1 MPTFSWTAVRRRVL
15 VLLPMLFSAYPL
27 LSQSS
32 TITISGV
39 VTDAESG
46 DALPGVTV
54 MLYAADDDS
63 LSKVVRGAVT
73 NTYGFFSLP
82 KVETK
87 PWRMVVRS
95 IGYHDHVQDI
105 SPGSDRERFDVA
117 LAEMMEGEETV
128 TVTAEREVGPST
140 RKISTITLNTDYLQ
154 RLPMLGG
161 ESDILRTL
169 QLMPGVQQATEISSG
184 LYVRGGSPDQNLT
197 LLDEVV
203 IYNPS
208 HLGGFLSTFNSDA
221 IKDVRLIKGA
231 FPSQYGGRLAS
242 VLDLTMR
249 EGTKKGI
256 AGSGGISLISSRL
269 TVEGPISDRSTF
281 MLSGRRFYA
290 DLVKNLIAGGD
301 SDIPDYVFYDLNGK
315 VNYEISESDKLY
327 LSVYHGRDL
336 LDYTDNSDEVN
347 IGWGN
352 TTGNL
357 RWAHIFSPSLF
368 TNFSLSYSGYD
379 FGAEIGERQGG
390 FDEEDGFWSRFL
402 AESGI
407 NDVRVRG
414 EGQYFPDEDHIV
426 RFGIEGV
433 RHSFTRRQ
441 IDTTLSASTTVSALS
456 SAIGTKTD
464 EALEGALY
472 AQDEWQ
478 ATDRLALNLG
488 GRLTW
493 FDNGSYFYGEPRL
506 SGTYALTGN
515 VQLTGAV
522 ALAHQPLH
530 LVSRNDI
537 ALPTDTWFSATD
549 EIRPGKSW
557 QGSLGLQGDFSGGEY
572 GYSVEA
578 YYKDMTHLYEYSDTA
593 GFTLFVEPESQ
604 LTEGTGKAYGIEFF
618 LEKKIGRLT
627 GWLGYTFARTERTFP
642 ELNNGKTFSPRYD
655 RRHDASIVLTYR
667 LSDSWEMGATWVYG
681 TGQAFTVPTGK
692 FYQSPVDADYDY
704 GNGFDYYGTSYR
716 YTTRNA
722 FRLPSYHRMDVNF
735 SHNFSWFSLPFRLS
749 LNVYNLY
756 NRKNVFF
763 WSIDEYDP
771 ETGEQKPTIRQY
783 SLFPILPT
791 FGLSFTF

>member
-1 MPTFSWTAVRRRVL
+1 MGFIPSRR
-15 VLLPMLFSAYPL
+15 
-27 LSQSS
+27 SS
-32 TITISGV
+32 
-39 VTDAESG
+39 
-46 DALPGVTV
+46 
-54 MLYAADDDS
+54 
-63 LSKVVRGAVT
+63 RR
-73 NTYGFFSLP
+73 
-82 KVETK
+82 
-87 PWRMVVRS
+87 PWRLVVRS
-95 IGYHDHVQDI
+95 LGYTDLVQTI
-105 SPGSDRERFDVA
+105 NPTNENQRFDVA
-117 LAEMMEGEETV
+117 LTEESESTETV
-128 TVTAEREVGPST
+128 TITADRNVGPAT
-140 RKISTITLNTDYLQ
+140 RQISTITLDTDYLE

-221 IKDVRLIKGA
+221 IKDVRLLKGA
-231 FPSQYGGRLAS
+231 FPAQYGGRIAS

-249 EGTKKGI
+249 EGTRKGI

-290 DLVKNLIAGGD
+290 DIIKNLVAGND
-301 SDIPDYVFYDLNGK
+301 SEIPDYFFYDLNGK
-315 VNYEISESDKLY
+315 TNYSLSESDKLY
-327 LSVYHGRDL
+327 LSTYHGRDVL
-336 LDYTDNSDEVN
+336 SYTDNADELD

-352 TTGNL
+352 TTANL

-368 TNFSLSYSGYD
+368 ANFSLSYSGYD
-379 FGAEIGERQGG
+379 FSADISERNGS
-390 FDEEDGFWSRFL
+390 FDNNEEAPWSHFL

-407 NDVRVRG
+407 NDIRIRG
-414 EGQYFPDEDHIV
+414 EGQYFPDEHHIV
-426 RFGIEGV
+426 RFGIDAV
-433 RHSFTRRQ
+433 RHSFSTRL
-441 IDTTLSASTTVSALS
+441 IDTVLAPDRDISSLPASVGRSTSE
-456 SAIGTKTD
+456 AI
-464 EALEGALY
+464 EGAIY

-478 ATDRLALNLG
+478 TTDKLAMNIGARLS
-488 GRLTW
+488 W
-493 FDNGSYFYGEPRL
+493 FQEGSYIFGEPRFAA
-506 SGTYALTGN
+506 TYSLTNAL
-515 VQLTGAV
+515 QLTGAI

-537 ALPTDTWFSATD
+537 ALPTDTWFPASD
-549 EIRPGKSW
+549 NIKPGKAW
-557 QGSLGLQGDFSGGEY
+557 QGSLGLQGSLGNGEF

-578 YYKDMTHLYEYSDTA
+578 YYKDMKHLYEYSDTA
-593 GFTLFVEPESQ
+593 GFTVFVNPEEQ
-604 LTEGTGKAYGIEFF
+604 LTEGTGRAYGLEFF

-627 GWLGYTFARTERTFP
+627 GWIGYTLAKTERTFP
-642 ELNNGKTFSPRYD
+642 ELNNGKPFSPRYD
-655 RRHDASIVLTYR
+655 RRHDASIVLTYK
-667 LSDSWEMGATWVYG
+667 LGESWEMGVTWVYG

-692 FYQSPVDADYDY
+692 YYHVPVEEDIFSSDYSY
-704 GNGFDYYGTSYR
+704 HSTSYR
-716 YTTRNA
+716 YTSRNA

-735 SHNFSWFSLPFRLS
+735 SHTFDWFSLPFRLS

-771 ETGEQKPTIRQY
+771 QTGELNPTIKQY
-783 SLFPILPT
+783 SLFPVLPT

>member
-1 MPTFSWTAVRRRVL
+1 MRGL
-15 VLLPMLFSAYPL
+15 PL
-27 LSQSS
+27 LFLLLSAGPLLAQSS
-32 TITISGV
+32 TVTISGV
-39 VTDAESG
+39 VTDVESG
-46 DALPGVTV
+46 DAVPGATV
-54 MLYAADDDS
+54 MLFAADDNA

-73 NTYGFFSLP
+73 NTYGFYSIP
-82 KVETK
+82 KVEAK
-87 PWRMVVRS
+87 SWRMVVRS
-95 IGYHDHVQDI
+95 LGYRDAVQSIDVK
-105 SPGSDRERFDVA
+105 EEKARFDVA
-117 LAEMMEGEETV
+117 ISETEEAGETV
-128 TVTAEREVGPST
+128 TVTADRTVGPPT
-140 RKISTITLNTDYLQ
+140 RQISTITLNTDYLD

-169 QLMPGVQQATEISSG
+169 QLMPGVQQSTEISSG

-231 FPSQYGGRLAS
+231 FPAQYGGRLAS

-249 EGTKKGI
+249 EGTKKDFS
-256 AGSGGISLISSRL
+256 GSGGISLISSRL

-290 DLVKNLIAGGD
+290 DIIKNLIAGGD
-301 SDIPDYVFYDLNGK
+301 SDIPDYLFYDLNGK
-315 VNYEISESDKLY
+315 TNYEISESDKLF

-336 LDYTDNSDEVN
+336 LDFTDNSDQID

-357 RWAHIFSPSLF
+357 RWAHIFSSSLF

-379 FGAEIGERQGG
+379 FSAEIGERSGS
-390 FDEEDGFWSRFL
+390 FDDENSPWGRFL
-402 AESGI
+402 AESSI
-407 NDVRVRG
+407 NDIRVRG

-426 RFGIEGV
+426 RFGVEGV
-433 RHSFTRRQ
+433 RHSFGTRL
-441 IDTTLSASTTVSALS
+441 IDTVLGATQKISSLPSSVGKSTS
-456 SAIGTKTD
+456 
-464 EALEGALY
+464 EAVEAAMY

-478 ATDRLALNLG
+478 ATDRLALNVG
-488 GRLTW
+488 GRLAW
-493 FDNGSYFYGEPRL
+493 FQEGSYFYGEPRL
-506 SGTYALTGN
+506 SGTYALTN
-515 VQLTGAV
+515 TTQLTS
-522 ALAHQPLH
+522 ALALVHQPLH
-530 LVSRNDI
+530 LVSRNDL
-537 ALPTDTWFSATD
+537 ALPTDTWFSAS
-549 EIRPGKSW
+549 EKIRPGKAW
-557 QGSLGLQGDFSGGEY
+557 QGSLGLQGNFGDGEF

-578 YYKDMTHLYEYSDTA
+578 YYKDMQHLYEYSDTA
-593 GFTLFVEPESQ
+593 GFTLFVKPEEQ
-604 LTEGTGKAYGIEFF
+604 LTEGTGKAYGVEFF

-627 GWLGYTFARTERTFP
+627 GWLGYTFAKTERTFP
-642 ELNNGKTFSPRYD
+642 ELNNGEAYSPRYD

-667 LSDSWEMGATWVYG
+667 LGESWEMGATWVYG
-681 TGQAFTVPTGK
+681 TGQAFTVPTGS
-692 FYQSPVDADYDY
+692 FYHTSVDY
-704 GNGFDYYGTSYR
+704 NLGFDDYYYTSYR
-716 YTTRNA
+716 YTKRNA

-735 SHNFSWFSLPFRLS
+735 SHSFKWFSLPFRLS

-763 WSIDEYDP
+763 WSIDQYNP
-771 ETGEQKPTIRQY
+771 ETGEQEPTIRQY